1 MTNQVMERS
10 SEENP
15 FLTVGEASEFL
26 HVHTNTLRRWS
37 DAGLLVS
44 YRICSRGDRRFLRED
59 LMRFLTDYNGY
70 KDNTQ

>member
-1 MTNQVMERS
+1 MTNQVMLKS
-10 SEENP
+10 SEANP

-26 HVHTNTLRRWS
+26 HIHTNTLRRWS

-59 LMRFLTDYNGY
+59 LMRFLTKHSAY
-70 KDNTQ
+70 KDGTQ